1 MLQLDHGELI
11 LDTGGARMIVWARH
25 HRQALAAA
33 IASLLRTPLASLM
46 TVAVI
51 GITLALPTGLHV
63 VLDNLSHLT
72 GGWTREAGE
81 ISVFLKPGTST
92 ASAEKLA
99 ERLRRESDI
108 AAVQHVTPDQAL
120 REFRARP
127 GFGESLKALDT
138 NPLPHLLVV
147 RPVASLSAESL
158 DSLRQRLAK
167 ESAVDQA
174 VLDLAWVRRLQ
185 NWLELA
191 GRFAA
196 MLALLLALGV
206 LLIVSNTIRLA
217 VANRRDEIA
226 VTKLVGGTNAYI
238 RRPFLYGGALQ
249 GLLGG
254 LLAWLLTL
262 GGPMGT
268 GRADRRTDPSLPVGF
283 RRPWPAGPGAADTG
297 GRRNPARLAGGL
309 YCQQCASLRHR
320 TNITHCS

>member
-1 MLQLDHGELI
+1 
-11 LDTGGARMIVWARH
+11 MIVWARH

-33 IASLLRTPLASLM
+33 VASLLRAPLASLM
-46 TVAVI
+46 TIGVI
-51 GITLALPTGLHV
+51 GITLALPAGLHV
-63 VLDNLSHLT
+63 VLDNLSRLT
-72 GGWTREAGE
+72 GGWTQEAGE
-81 ISVFLKPGTST
+81 ISVFLKSGTST
-92 ASAEKLA
+92 ATAEKLM
-99 ERLRRESDI
+99 ERLRRDPEMTR
-108 AAVQHVTPDQAL
+108 VQHVTPEQAL
-120 REFRARP
+120 REFRSRP

-147 RPVASLSAESL
+147 RPAPSLPAERL
-158 DSLRQRLAK
+158 EQLRQRLAK
-167 ESAVDQA
+167 ETAVDQV

-196 MLALLLALGV
+196 MLAALLALGV
-206 LLIVSNTIRLA
+206 VLIISNTIRLA

-262 GGPMGT
+262 AALWALSGPIGELT
-268 GRADRRTDPSLPVGF
+268 RLYQSEFSAQGLPVREWLLLVGGGTLLG
-283 RRPWPAGPGAADTG
+283 WLGAF
-297 GRRNPARLAGGL
+297 LV
-309 YCQQCASLRHR
+309 SSRHLSAIEP
-320 TNITHCS
+320 T

>member
-1 MLQLDHGELI
+1 
-11 LDTGGARMIVWARH
+11 MIVWARH

-33 IASLLRTPLASLM
+33 ITSLLRAPLASLM

-81 ISVFLKPGTST
+81 ISVFLKPDTSA

-108 AAVQHVTPDQAL
+108 ARVQHVTPDQAL

-147 RPVASLSAESL
+147 RPLASLSAESL

-167 ESAVDQA
+167 ESTVDQA

-262 GGPMGT
+262 GALWALTGPIGELT
-268 GRADRRTDPSLPVGF
+268 RLYQSDFTAHGL
-283 RRPWPAGPGAADTG
+283 
-297 GRRNPARLAGGL
+297 PARELLILVGGGTL
-309 YCQQCASLRHR
+309 LGWLGAFIASSLHLSAIEP
-320 TNITHCS
+320 T